1 MTISITTLALA
12 ANEQVLGVLLIILML
27 TVVLLAILSPWIRWF
42 RRELKFINTEIQ
54 RNTGREQQRWL
65 RRRRRLWMSV
75 IPFVKYE

>member
-12 ANEQVLGVLLIILML
+12 ANEQVLGILLIILML

>member
-1 MTISITTLALA
+1 MTLSMTTLALA
-12 ANEQVLGVLLIILML
+12 ANEQVLGILLIILML

>member
-1 MTISITTLALA
+1 MTLSMTTLALA
-12 ANEQVLGVLLIILML
+12 ATEQVLGVLLIILML

-42 RRELKFINTEIQ
+42 CRELKFINIEIQ

>member
-12 ANEQVLGVLLIILML
+12 ANEQVLGILLIILML

-42 RRELKFINTEIQ
+42 RRELKFINTEIR